1 MPRLEVWRILLI
13 LGFLFRNL
21 EKKLDNYH
29 GGGGILLL
37 KKNKIL
43 ALSLDSLSGKWAVLV
58 HFSNTTK

>member
-21 EKKLDNYH
+21 EKKNLTIIT
-29 GGGGILLL
+29 GGGILLL

-43 ALSLDSLSGKWAVLV
+43 AFSLDSLSGKWAVLV